1 MDLPPEEIYHITT
14 LLDAQKSASDIF
26 LDYNLK
32 VSPLP
37 KAVINWC
44 YGTDENDGSKVQF
57 CPKTLR
63 TYYTVEG
70 RNWEELAL

>member
-1 MDLPPEEIYHITT
+1 LYYIST

-32 VSPLP
+32 VPPLP
-37 KAVINWC
+37 KAEINWC
-44 YGTDENDGSKVQF
+44 YGLETKFDEDLQF

-63 TYYTVEG
+63 PFYIVKG
-70 RNWEELAL
+70 RVW